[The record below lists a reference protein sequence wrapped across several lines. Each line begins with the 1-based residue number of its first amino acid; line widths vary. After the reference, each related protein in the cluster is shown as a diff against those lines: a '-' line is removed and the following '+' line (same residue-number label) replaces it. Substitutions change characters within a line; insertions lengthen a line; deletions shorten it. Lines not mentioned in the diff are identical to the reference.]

1 MIKKTSVRSP
11 KWVLRLLT
19 PRLSFFR
26 FLRDQAPP
34 RLLPTPVKRW
44 QRNAQRDKMRPDEE
58 GVFMKKLRY
67 FALVLVLF
75 TGPVAAASMQGVKP
89 EEVGFSSERL
99 ARIQQTVERHID
111 AHDIAGAVTLVA
123 RRGRIAQFEAYGL
136 ADLDSRK
143 PMSKDS
149 LFWIA
154 SMSKP
159 ITGVAILML
168 LEEGKV
174 RLTDPVSK
182 FIPEFRGLKVA
193 MLQERTGPPAAGSA
207 SGPPQYYT
215 VPPNR
220 EITIRDLLS
229 HVSGLASGGPA
240 STAEVA
246 KDPRRP
252 GETLA
257 TYIPRLGATPLD
269 FQPGTRWSYSPGA
282 GFDTLARTVEI
293 ASGRSFDPFLRRQIF
308 EPLGMKDIFFHP
320 AEDRLPRIASI
331 YHRDGGT
338 LTKVDQQT
346 RLANTTYF
354 SGAGGLMTDAED
366 YLQFGQM
373 LLNGGQL
380 NGKRLL
386 SPKTVELMSAVH
398 AADTLPGRP
407 RGRGFGLSVQVVSDA
422 ITAGYRVSDGSYGWD
437 GAFGTHFWVDPKEK
451 IVGILMVQ
459 TNNPNRELDRDFENA
474 VMQAVVE

>member
-1 MIKKTSVRSP
+1 
-11 KWVLRLLT
+11 
-19 PRLSFFR
+19 
-26 FLRDQAPP
+26 
-34 RLLPTPVKRW
+34 
-44 QRNAQRDKMRPDEE
+44 
-58 GVFMKKLRY
+58 
-67 FALVLVLF
+67 
-75 TGPVAAASMQGVKP
+75 
-89 EEVGFSSERL
+89 
-99 ARIQQTVERHID
+99 
-111 AHDIAGAVTLVA
+111 
-123 RRGRIAQFEAYGL
+123 
-136 ADLDSRK
+136 
-143 PMSKDS
+143 
-149 LFWIA
+149 
-154 SMSKP
+154 
-159 ITGVAILML
+159 ML

-193 MLQERTGPPAAGSA
+193 MLQEPTGAPAAGGA
-207 SGPPQYYT
+207 SGPSQYYT
-215 VPPNR
+215 VPANR
-220 EITIRDLLS
+220 EITVRDLLS

-240 STAEVA
+240 SAAEVG

-269 FQPGTRWSYSPGA
+269 FQPGTRWSYSPSA
-282 GFDTLARTVEI
+282 GFDTLGRIVEI
-293 ASGRSFDPFLRRQIF
+293 ASGQNFDQFLRQQIF

-320 AEDRLPRIASI
+320 PEERLPRIAST
-331 YHRDGGT
+331 YHRDGGA

-346 RLANTTYF
+346 RIANTTYF

-366 YLQFGQM
+366 YLQFAQM

-386 SPKTVELMSAVH
+386 SPKTVELMSALH

-407 RGRGFGLSVQVVSDA
+407 KGRGFGLSVQVVSDA
-422 ITAGYRVSDGSYGWD
+422 VAAGYRVSDGSYGWD

-459 TNNPNRELDRDFENA
+459 TNNSNRELDRDFENA
-474 VMQAVVE
+474 VMQALVE